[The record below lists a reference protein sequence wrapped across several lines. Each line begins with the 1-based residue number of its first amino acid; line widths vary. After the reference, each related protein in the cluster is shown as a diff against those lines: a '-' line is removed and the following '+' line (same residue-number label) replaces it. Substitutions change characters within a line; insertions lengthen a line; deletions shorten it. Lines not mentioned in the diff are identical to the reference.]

1 LSFSLWPIIVLAG
14 AVEEKPVR
22 SIDEE
27 IARHLQEMAE
37 SGELSRIEGY
47 GKPIPEDSGW
57 NATPEALRMPFKI
70 LKNSGFHPPEIEMFH
85 ERARLVAAIR
95 ECDHDDIRKPLQK
108 QLSEL
113 EQKIALRLE
122 ALKIHGS
129 L

>member
-1 LSFSLWPIIVLAG
+1 M
-14 AVEEKPVR
+14 R

-47 GKPIPEDSGW
+47 GKPIPEDAGW
-57 NATPEALRMPFKI
+57 NATPEALRMPFKV
-70 LKNSGFHPPEIEMFH
+70 LKDSGFHPPEIEMLH

-95 ECDHDDIRKPLQK
+95 ECGDDDARKTQQK
-108 QLSEL
+108 KLSEL
-113 EQKIALRLE
+113 EQKIALCLE
-122 ALKIHGS
+122 ALRIHGS

>member
-1 LSFSLWPIIVLAG
+1 M
-14 AVEEKPVR
+14 R

-47 GKPIPEDSGW
+47 GKPMAEDSGW

-85 ERARLVAAIR
+85 GRARLVATIR
-95 ECDHDDIRKPLQK
+95 ECDDDDTRKALQK

-122 ALKIHGS
+122 ALRIHGS

>member
-1 LSFSLWPIIVLAG
+1 MRSL
-14 AVEEKPVR
+14 E
-22 SIDEE
+22 EE

-37 SGELSRIEGY
+37 SGELSRVEGY
-47 GKPIPEDSGW
+47 GKPIPEDAGW

-70 LKNSGFHPPEIEMFH
+70 LKNSGFAPPEIEMFH

-95 ECDHDDIRKPLQK
+95 DCSDDADRKPLQK
-108 QLSEL
+108 KLSEL

-122 ALKIHGS
+122 ALRIHGS

>member
-1 LSFSLWPIIVLAG
+1 
-14 AVEEKPVR
+14 
-22 SIDEE
+22 
-27 IARHLQEMAE
+27 
-37 SGELSRIEGY
+37 
-47 GKPIPEDSGW
+47 
-57 NATPEALRMPFKI
+57 MPFKI

-95 ECDHDDIRKPLQK
+95 DCDNDDTRKALQK

-122 ALKIHGS
+122 ALRIHGS